1 MILQKGGGFV
11 LNVRC
16 RKILAD
22 LLNAPYPIPT
32 EILMEKYDV
41 SERSIKYDIGK
52 LRACAGCH
60 ARISGTARILL

>member
-32 EILMEKYDV
+32 
-41 SERSIKYDIGK
+41 
-52 LRACAGCH
+52 
-60 ARISGTARILL
+60 